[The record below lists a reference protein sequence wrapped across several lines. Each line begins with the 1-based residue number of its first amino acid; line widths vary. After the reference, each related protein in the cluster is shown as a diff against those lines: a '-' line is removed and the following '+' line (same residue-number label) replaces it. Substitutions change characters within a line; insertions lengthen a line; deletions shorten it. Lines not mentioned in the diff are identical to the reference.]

1 MTTGLVT
8 ASRSATGA
16 AAESVQDIVLSGF
29 QQRALKL
36 AAVQADHVPQI
47 LHDIRE
53 RGADAFS
60 RTPWP
65 GRKVETWKYTSLQPL
80 NRFEQAD
87 WGAAAIDKSAL
98 ESMLARLPELEATR
112 LVFVDGQFQAELSDT
127 MPAGVSLFSAADAA
141 GQEVLKQYL
150 GQVASSATEVAT
162 TPRRNLFADLNDA
175 WLQDGLLLSLDRNVS
190 LEQPVY
196 IVHISSSDAAS
207 VANQR
212 VLTVLESG
220 AAATLIEHFVS
231 LSDRNEGFVNSLT
244 EIHLGANARLH
255 HTRLHESS
263 VSGSHIGAV
272 HLAVERDSVYQGF
285 TLAHGS
291 RLSRV
296 DYQMN
301 HRGQG
306 ASIELD
312 GIYLAR
318 GDQLVDYHLTVE
330 HEVPHCTTQEVFRG
344 IIGDQARAVFSGK
357 IHIHPDAQKTQAE
370 LHNRNL
376 LTSNGAEIDTKP
388 ELEIYADDV
397 RCAHGATISQLDE
410 DALFYL
416 KSRGVDEANG
426 RMMLS
431 FGFVNE
437 LIERLPD
444 ESMRTY
450 LQGWLQNYFL
460 QELASE

>member
-53 RGADAFS
+53 QGADAFS

-162 TPRRNLFADLNDA
+162 TPRRNLFADLND
-175 WLQDGLLLSLDRNVS
+175 
-190 LEQPVY
+190 
-196 IVHISSSDAAS
+196 
-207 VANQR
+207 
-212 VLTVLESG
+212 
-220 AAATLIEHFVS
+220 
-231 LSDRNEGFVNSLT
+231 
-244 EIHLGANARLH
+244 
-255 HTRLHESS
+255 
-263 VSGSHIGAV
+263 
-272 HLAVERDSVYQGF
+272 
-285 TLAHGS
+285 
-291 RLSRV
+291 
-296 DYQMN
+296 
-301 HRGQG
+301 
-306 ASIELD
+306 
-312 GIYLAR
+312 
-318 GDQLVDYHLTVE
+318 
-330 HEVPHCTTQEVFRG
+330 
-344 IIGDQARAVFSGK
+344 
-357 IHIHPDAQKTQAE
+357 
-370 LHNRNL
+370 
-376 LTSNGAEIDTKP
+376 
-388 ELEIYADDV
+388 
-397 RCAHGATISQLDE
+397 
-410 DALFYL
+410 
-416 KSRGVDEANG
+416 
-426 RMMLS
+426 
-431 FGFVNE
+431 
-437 LIERLPD
+437 
-444 ESMRTY
+444 
-450 LQGWLQNYFL
+450 
-460 QELASE
+460 